1 MILWVS
7 TRSSSLAC
15 RLAFALAGT
24 PGEVREISLRAGE
37 GQTPGFLALNP
48 KGQVPVLQLD
58 DGLVVTE
65 TPAIMLALA
74 DTVPGAALLG
84 ATPPQRWQAMEW
96 LGWVAWTL
104 PGAFTPA
111 FMPAR
116 FGPPPAESGIR
127 AAALERAQAAMD
139 FANTRLPADGWAVGG
154 APTAADCALAMLAV
168 FAGFLNLDPG
178 ERLHGL
184 RGRLF
189 ALPALRP
196 TLLAEGFAA

>member
-7 TRSSSLAC
+7 SRTSSLAC

-37 GQTPGFLALNP
+37 GRTPDFLAINP

-58 DGLVVTE
+58 GAVVTE

-74 DTVPGAALLG
+74 DAVPGAALLG
-84 ATPPQRWQAMEW
+84 TAPPQRWQAMEW

-111 FMPAR
+111 FAPQR
-116 FGPPPAESGIR
+116 FGPPPTEAAIR
-127 AAALERAQAAMD
+127 AAALERAQAALA
-139 FANTRLPADGWAVGG
+139 FADARLPAQGWAVGD

-178 ERLHGL
+178 ERLHAL
-184 RGRLF
+184 RGRLL

-196 TLLAEGFAA
+196 TLHAEGLAA